1 MKSCQRKGC
10 SEDRSQISHAC
21 CRGSGLGSG
30 LGSGPVRGVLAR
42 NGIHCIFELG
52 IAVAKQRRRLWA
64 YVGGGSTL
72 VRPRQTSRQAR

>member
-1 MKSCQRKGC
+1 MKSCQCKGC

-42 NGIHCIFELG
+42 NGIHCIVELG
-52 IAVAKQRRRLWA
+52 AKQR
-64 YVGGGSTL
+64 GGSAL